1 MSIADE
7 DPSLRR
13 SLLREPRAA
22 APMLRTA
29 HRTLTALYV
38 AVGIGIVSFIAA
50 SFIDA
55 TSDSI
60 SGSPDAAGEHRFARF
75 LSGIAPPL
83 LLAGAV
89 LAFAAYVAAYLARLE
104 SDLSKDDERLAEPG
118 GGSGSRSGREGDD
131 GRLEI
136 QTCRPARADEVDDSF
151 WRPTSQQ

>member
-22 APMLRTA
+22 PPMLRTA

-104 SDLSKDDERLAEPG
+104 SDLAKDDEPLAEPG
-118 GGSGSRSGREGDD
+118 GSRSRREGDD

-136 QTCRPARADEVDDSF
+136 QTSRPARADEVDDSS

>member
-1 MSIADE
+1 
-7 DPSLRR
+7 
-13 SLLREPRAA
+13 
-22 APMLRTA
+22 MLRTA

-38 AVGIGIVSFIAA
+38 AVGIGIVSFMAA

-55 TSDSI
+55 TSDSL
-60 SGSPDAAGEHRFARF
+60 SGSPDATGEHRFARF
-75 LSGIAPPL
+75 LSGIASPL

-118 GGSGSRSGREGDD
+118 GGGGGRSRREGDD
-131 GRLEI
+131 GRLEK